1 MPPLYSNSYT
11 LNGTI
16 YNSCHLQCQFL
27 DQLGVWM
34 PPHRPQYQFQ
44 CHKIAPGY
52 ESRNLSGRFQSRNLP
67 FITQPPVC
75 HATSPPPRPPL
86 YSPQL
91 SSAQLSSA
99 LLSDQCP
106 ALCSALYS
114 GHPPSP
120 SLTSVQNIILIRSGY
135 DVMWCG
141 VLLYPTLAPSTSINQ
156 NPNTRPPASI
166 IIISTG
172 SDSKQIQTQ
181 HIVFV

>member
-75 HATSPPPRPPL
+75 HATSPPL
-86 YSPQL
+86 VL
-91 SSAQLSSA
+91 SSPLSVSV
-99 LLSDQCP
+99 
-106 ALCSALYS
+106 LCSNNNNNYYYYYVLRCVLTQTQTQDMVCVCSKVHLVLMMMFNTS
-114 GHPPSP
+114 GH
-120 SLTSVQNIILIRSGY
+120 N
-135 DVMWCG
+135 
-141 VLLYPTLAPSTSINQ
+141 
-156 NPNTRPPASI
+156 
-166 IIISTG
+166 
-172 SDSKQIQTQ
+172 TQ
-181 HIVFV
+181 HTSNPKPDYLHNRWSVVSV